1 MGFFSSLWNGVTEV
15 VKTAVA
21 VAVAPVVLPVAGVMY
36 AADKIKD
43 ALSSTSKKV
52 EEKVKETNQNIGKS
66 GALNE
71 TSSAR
76 QVEDIS
82 NLLYQYHK
90 QYRPVGENVE
100 DTCKKCVRDCFDE
113 LIKKLRKDEKL
124 ADSFGLEQIQ
134 RKKNRLCGD
143 IDGAITDAIRKN
155 LSLDNS
161 QCVAILKLPAGSD
174 KQRKMENF
182 AKKVIDDAKDDL
194 AHTVSRTMNQVT
206 DDISNFLQDY
216 IDNQERA
223 AERETRN
230 FEQWKRD
237 MENQTF
243 DREKAQLPALQK
255 LYALEQIEK
264 ILAA

>member
-1 MGFFSSLWNGVTEV
+1 MGFFGSLWDGIKEAALTAAAV
-15 VKTAVA
+15 VL
-21 VAVAPVVLPVAGVMY
+21 APVILPA
-36 AADKIKD
+36 III
-43 ALSSTSKKV
+43 
-52 EEKVKETNQNIGKS
+52 EEKIDEKVDEKVKEKLKETNQNIGKS

-90 QYRPVGENVE
+90 QYRPAGEKVE
-100 DTCKKCVRDCFDE
+100 DACKKYVRDCFDE

-124 ADSFGLEQIQ
+124 AGSFGLEQIQ
-134 RKKNRLCGD
+134 RKKNRLCSD
-143 IDGAITDAIRKN
+143 IDGTITDAIRKN
-155 LSLDNS
+155 LSLDNPK
-161 QCVAILKLPAGSD
+161 CVEILKLPAGSD
-174 KQRKMENF
+174 KERKMKNF
-182 AKKVIDDAKDDL
+182 AQKVIDDARDDL

-216 IDNQERA
+216 VDEQERKA
-223 AERETRN
+223 AN
-230 FEQWKRD
+230 VKNQFEQWERD
-237 MENQTF
+237 MENQNF